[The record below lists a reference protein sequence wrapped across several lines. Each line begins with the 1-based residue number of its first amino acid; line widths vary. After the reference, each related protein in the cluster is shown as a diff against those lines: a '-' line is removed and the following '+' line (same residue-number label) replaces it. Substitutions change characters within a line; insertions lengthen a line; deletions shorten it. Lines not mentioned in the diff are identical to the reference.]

1 MTRLVASRPMN
12 FQQLR
17 YIRETVRRSLN
28 LTEAAHALHTS
39 QPGVSKQIRELEIE
53 LGVKIFERH
62 GRRLT
67 ALTPP
72 GRDMMRFIERILVE
86 ADNIRRVGESY
97 ATQDSGRLTIATT
110 HTQARY
116 VLPRIVA
123 EFRSRFPKV
132 RLALLQGNPAS
143 VAQWVLAG
151 DAEIGIAT
159 ESLNQLDDL
168 VALPAY
174 RWSHAI
180 VVRRGHPLAD
190 GHAPSLTE
198 LSKFPIVTY
207 NTEFAGRR
215 HIDAAFARERLQPD
229 VVLTAIDSDVIKTY
243 VGLGLGVGII
253 ASMAYDDQRDQ
264 DLVSV
269 DASHLFPINTTFV
282 AIRKHAYL
290 RDFAF
295 DFIASFAPSLSPD
308 KVAELLQ
315 KHRFHDE

>member
-1 MTRLVASRPMN
+1 MN

-17 YIRETVRRSLN
+17 YIRETVRRNLN

-53 LGVKIFERH
+53 LGVRIFERH

-72 GRDMMRFIERILVE
+72 GREMMGFIERILVE
-86 ADNIRRVGESY
+86 ADNIRSVGASY

-116 VLPRIVA
+116 VLPRVVA

-132 RLALLQGNPAS
+132 RLALLQGNPSS

-159 ESLNQLDDL
+159 ESLNQFDDL
-168 VALPAY
+168 IALPGY
-174 RWSHAI
+174 SWSHSV
-180 VVRRGHPLAD
+180 VVRRGHPLAA
-190 GHAPSLTE
+190 GHAPSLKE
-198 LSKFPIVTY
+198 LSTFPIVTY

-215 HIDAAFARERLQPD
+215 HIDAAFAKERLQPD
-229 VVLTAIDSDVIKTY
+229 VILTAIDSDVIKTY

-253 ASMAYDDQRDQ
+253 ASMAYDEQRDQ
-264 DLVSV
+264 DLVAV
-269 DASHLFPINTTFV
+269 DASHLFPTNTTFV

-295 DFIASFAPSLSPD
+295 DFIASFAPSLGAD
-308 KVAELLQ
+308 HIAESLK
-315 KHRFHDE
+315 KHRFDEE